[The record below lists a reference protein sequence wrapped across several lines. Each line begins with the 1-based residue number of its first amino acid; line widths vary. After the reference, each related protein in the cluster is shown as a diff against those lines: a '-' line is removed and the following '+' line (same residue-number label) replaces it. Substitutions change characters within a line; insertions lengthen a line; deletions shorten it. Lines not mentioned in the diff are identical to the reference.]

1 MTKGKQARRTSL
13 CRKQGASLP
22 TTYIAKKNENHITHR
37 MQSSNKKEKETKA

>member
-13 CRKQGASLP
+13 CRKQGASFP
-22 TTYIAKKNENHITHR
+22 TTSIAKKIKITLHM